1 MTQKTM
7 GNSTSVTIAIDQ
19 PPVVTSDT
27 SFGLMS
33 PVQAFTDVT
42 NVANTLSTL
51 GISIPSWATLI
62 IIFATGGTIFYRTDN
77 INPTVANGIPVYKGQ
92 SWPIVTNTAINNL
105 KLIASTTT
113 SIAIEFRG

>member
-42 NVANTLSTL
+42 NVL
-51 GISIPSWATLI
+51 
-62 IIFATGGTIFYRTDN
+62 
-77 INPTVANGIPVYKGQ
+77 
-92 SWPIVTNTAINNL
+92 
-105 KLIASTTT
+105 
-113 SIAIEFRG
+113 